1 MFRYFAKLCEN
12 RRDPSSSHPSAGAPT
27 KKAMESANDW
37 AHFLADM
44 AKGQNKSHHQPLK
57 HLPNDNLIIQETC
70 EENMEEE
77 SEYESCDKMT
87 TSVENVI
94 YANQIDDLKVPGSNE
109 DKDEDK
115 CEENE
120 GYYILPNKGM
130 RELLSLIFLKY
141 FPKTVKS

>member
-1 MFRYFAKLCEN
+1 MFRYFGKLCKKSTGTQLFTSICGST
-12 RRDPSSSHPSAGAPT
+12 DQ
-27 KKAMESANDW
+27 KAMESANDW

-109 DKDEDK
+109 DKDEEK

-120 GYYILPNKGM
+120 GYYILPNKGK
-130 RELLSLIFLKY
+130 REFT
-141 FPKTVKS
+141 F